1 MDELKHH
8 GILGM
13 KWGIRRYQNKDGSLT
28 SGGKKR
34 YNVDIESAKNQVEKS
49 KKRYKEAK
57 NIYDTT
63 LDLTGKNYKKLSKYE
78 GAYLWSKEKLKNEKI
93 KKKLNERI
101 KDKSKRESDFEKKYM
116 ESGMSK
122 EEAEIAAYKRIRTE
136 RILAATAAIG
146 VTALVAYSAY
156 KYHDKNIDKIIKS
169 GTEIQNISVN
179 SNKGVKDAFYFSMT
193 RGDNSKY
200 RGIYGN
206 QLKTFGSDVYETKF
220 KALTDLKVASDK
232 SATKVLSELVSQ
244 DKDYASKLEEHLS
257 KSVGRYAAPKQTKA
271 IEKGLKDLKNGKVT
285 SKVYEALNL
294 SLTDHHLST
303 SEDISKGFYNKLKDK
318 GYDVISDVNDKKF
331 SGYNSKKPMIAFNG
345 EQKIAFDRS
354 RKLGE
359 DEINRTNKLEIG
371 KLTANYLA
379 VESGKAA
386 LLYGGLKAAK
396 NYLNNKSRDK
406 IVEKFRKENP
416 NSDLSYNEILD
427 KYYKN

>member
-285 SKVYEALNL
+285 PKVYEALNL
-294 SLTDHHLST
+294 SLTDHNLST

-318 GYDVISDVNDKKF
+318 GYDVISDVNDKKL

-396 NYLNNKSRDK
+396 NYLDNKSRNK
-406 IVEKFRKENP
+406 IVEKFREENP
-416 NSDLSYNEILD
+416 NSDLTYNEILD